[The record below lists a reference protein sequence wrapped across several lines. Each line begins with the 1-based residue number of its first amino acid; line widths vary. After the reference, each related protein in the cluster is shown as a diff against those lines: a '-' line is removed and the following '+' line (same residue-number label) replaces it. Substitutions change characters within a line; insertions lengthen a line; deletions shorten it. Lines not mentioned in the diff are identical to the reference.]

1 MKAGRK
7 TTFEER
13 IEIAIYA
20 IEHDKN
26 YSATAKKYD
35 ISYQQVYNWV
45 KKYLA
50 KGEKELKDNR
60 GKHLEKRD
68 LSELTN
74 SEKLELELREAK
86 AKIQR
91 LEVENALLKKLDEI
105 ERRSMK

>member
-50 KGEKELKDNR
+50 KGKR
-60 GKHLEKRD
+60 GSRIIGV
-68 LSELTN
+68 N
-74 SEKLELELREAK
+74 SLRSV
-86 AKIQR
+86 IYP
-91 LEVENALLKKLDEI
+91 N
-105 ERRSMK
+105 